1 MGSYHRRKSAA
12 KWSSI
17 TKCLTPPEVVFITFW
32 VSLMTYNRFFSLY
45 TRKYTAGDKLGKKV
59 KFWRTWFS
67 SPTSQ
72 VCTMAAE
79 WTTNSEPFRQLF
91 PQAQVLIQKT
101 KNSVNRT
108 WWACTRTFPV
118 ARHPSQL
125 TDGDSGDEILDSLN
139 FLWNCR
145 WLCSSVFLQALMVQ
159 IMRFVVYLWRNLT
172 PKAWSVINIFFAEA
186 FFGLDLPSNEISDSS
201 YSSDFGGGK
210 GCRLISG
217 QPSFNQHE
225 QRKKTFLQKLSII
238 HRSKES
244 IKSPD
249 LSHKPGRHYRSCRIW
264 FWLHLVFAVLFLNL
278 FFIIYL

>member
-1 MGSYHRRKSAA
+1 MSSHRFFRVYIADLNA
-12 KWSSI
+12 FFEG
-17 TKCLTPPEVVFITFW
+17 LLPPPEVGGEVVFDHEMSDPLQGRLHHLLSQPDDIQQI
-32 VSLMTYNRFFSLY
+32 FSLD

-59 KFWRTWFS
+59 EFWRTWFS

-159 IMRFVVYLWRNLT
+159 IMRFVVYLWSNLT

-186 FFGLDLPSNEISDSS
+186 FFGPDLPSNEISDSS
-201 YSSDFGGGK
+201 
-210 GCRLISG
+210 
-217 QPSFNQHE
+217 
-225 QRKKTFLQKLSII
+225 
-238 HRSKES
+238 
-244 IKSPD
+244 
-249 LSHKPGRHYRSCRIW
+249 
-264 FWLHLVFAVLFLNL
+264 
-278 FFIIYL
+278 